1 MQRKIFKNGKE
12 ITRNMAVQEIAQLRN
27 WSKKRTQKEIARLNY
42 GLRKLRKLEGER
54 DFNKQSGLQLL
65 YSITKSRKRYGEEYK
80 PTESVKLLYK
90 ILPKQRKA
98 TGKKLQATGEKRQA
112 TRNIRK
118 QTINLFKQ
126 RTQNQFDGFIK
137 ANEKAQEIVKKIK
150 DPVKRDK
157 ALADLANKIKAK
169 RNEQERI
176 ERESIIPIS
185 NEIVG
190 SDTTDIDFDIN
201 DYL

>member
-12 ITRNMAVQEIAQLRN
+12 ITRNQAVQEIAQLRN
-27 WSKKRTQKEIARLNY
+27 WSKTRTQREIKRLNY

-65 YSITKSRKRYGEEYK
+65 YSITKSQKRYGEEYR
-80 PTESVKLLYK
+80 PSESVKLLYK
-90 ILPKQRKA
+90 ILPKKRK
-98 TGKKLQATGEKRQA
+98 TVSGKRPAIK
-112 TRNIRK
+112 TRK
-118 QTINLFKQ
+118 HTINLFKQ
-126 RTQNQFDGFIK
+126 RTRNQFKEFIK
-137 ANEKAQEIVKKIK
+137 VNEKAQEIVKKIK

-190 SDTTDIDFDIN
+190 SDTTDIDFDID

>member
-27 WSKKRTQKEIARLNY
+27 WSKVRTQREIKRLNY

-65 YSITKSRKRYGEEYK
+65 YAITKSQKRYGEEYK

-90 ILPKQRKA
+90 ILPKQQKRMDK
-98 TGKKLQATGEKRQA
+98 KRQA

-126 RTQNQFDGFIK
+126 RTQNQFNEFIK
-137 ANEKAQEIVKKIK
+137 VNEKAQEIVKKIK
-150 DPVKRDK
+150 DPIKRDK

>member
-27 WSKKRTQKEIARLNY
+27 WSKARTQREIKRLNY

-54 DFNKQSGLQLL
+54 EFNKQSGLQLL
-65 YSITKSRKRYGEEYK
+65 YSITKSKKRYGEEYR
-80 PTESVKLLYK
+80 PSETVKFLYK
-90 ILPKQRKA
+90 ILPKKRKVVS
-98 TGKKLQATGEKRQA
+98 GKQPAIK
-112 TRNIRK
+112 TRK
-118 QTINLFKQ
+118 HTINLYRK
-126 RTQNQFDGFIK
+126 RTFNQFEEFIA
-137 ANEKAQEIVKKIK
+137 ANKKAQEIVKKIK
-150 DPVKRDK
+150 DPIKRDK

-190 SDTTDIDFDIN
+190 SDTTDIDFDID

>member
-27 WSKKRTQKEIARLNY
+27 WSKARTQREIARLNY

-54 DFNKQSGLQLL
+54 EFNKQSGLQLL
-65 YSITKSRKRYGEEYK
+65 YSITKSQKRYGEEYK

-90 ILPKQRKA
+90 ILPKQRKII
-98 TGKKLQATGEKRQA
+98 GKKRQA

-126 RTQNQFDGFIK
+126 RTQNQFNEFIK
-137 ANEKAQEIVKKIK
+137 VNKTAQEIVKKIK
-150 DPVKRDK
+150 DPIKRDK
-157 ALADLANKIKAK
+157 ALADLANKINAK
-169 RNEQERI
+169 RNEQEII
-176 ERESIIPIS
+176 EKESIIPIS

-190 SDTTDIDFDIN
+190 SDTTDIDFDID

>member
-12 ITRNMAVQEIAQLRN
+12 ITRNQAVQEISQLRN
-27 WSKKRTQKEIARLNY
+27 WSKARTQREIERLNY

-65 YSITKSRKRYGEEYK
+65 YSITKSQKRYGEEYK
-80 PTESVKLLYK
+80 PSESVKLLYK
-90 ILPKQRKA
+90 ILPKKRKVVS
-98 TGKKLQATGEKRQA
+98 GKQPAIK
-112 TRNIRK
+112 TRK
-118 QTINLFKQ
+118 HTINLFKQ
-126 RTQNQFDGFIK
+126 RTQNQFNEFIK
-137 ANEKAQEIVKKIK
+137 VNETAQEIVKKIK
-150 DPVKRDK
+150 DPIKRDK

-169 RNEQERI
+169 RNEQEII

-190 SDTTDIDFDIN
+190 SDTTDIDFDID

>member
-12 ITRNMAVQEIAQLRN
+12 ITRNQAVQEIAQLRN
-27 WSKKRTQKEIARLNY
+27 WSKTRTQKEIKRLNY

-54 DFNKQSGLQLL
+54 EFNKQSGLQLL
-65 YSITKSRKRYGEEYK
+65 YSITKSKKRYGEEYK
-80 PTESVKLLYK
+80 PTESVRLLYK

-98 TGKKLQATGEKRQA
+98 TGKKRQA

-118 QTINLFKQ
+118 QTINFFKQ
-126 RTQNQFDGFIK
+126 RTRKQFNEFIK
-137 ANEKAQEIVKKIK
+137 VNETAREIVKKIK
-150 DPVKRDK
+150 DPIKRDK
-157 ALADLANKIKAK
+157 ALADLANKIKVK
-169 RNEQERI
+169 RNEQEVI

>member
-27 WSKKRTQKEIARLNY
+27 WSKARTQREIKRLNY

-65 YSITKSRKRYGEEYK
+65 YSITKSQKRYGEEYR
-80 PTESVKLLYK
+80 PSENVRFLYK
-90 ILPKQRKA
+90 ILPKKRKVVS
-98 TGKKLQATGEKRQA
+98 GKQPAIK
-112 TRNIRK
+112 TRK
-118 QTINLFKQ
+118 HTINVYRQ
-126 RTQNQFDGFIK
+126 RTFNQFREFIA

-157 ALADLANKIKAK
+157 ALADLANKIHVK

-190 SDTTDIDFDIN
+190 SDTTDIDFDID

>member
-27 WSKKRTQKEIARLNY
+27 WSKVRTQKEIKRLNY

-65 YSITKSRKRYGEEYK
+65 YSITKSQKRYGEEYK
-80 PTESVKLLYK
+80 PSESVRFLYK
-90 ILPKQRKA
+90 ILPKKRKVVS
-98 TGKKLQATGEKRQA
+98 GKQPTTK
-112 TRNIRK
+112 TRK
-118 QTINLFKQ
+118 HTINLYRQ
-126 RTQNQFDGFIK
+126 RTFNQFREFIA
-137 ANEKAQEIVKKIK
+137 ANKIAQEIVKKIK

-157 ALADLANKIKAK
+157 ALSDLANKIHAK

>member
-1 MQRKIFKNGKE
+1 MEVIMQRRIFKNGKE
-12 ITRNMAVQEIAQLRN
+12 ITRNQAVQEIAQLRN
-27 WSKKRTQKEIARLNY
+27 WSKTRTQKEIVRLNY
-42 GLRKLRKLEGER
+42 GLRKLRKFEGER
-54 DFNKQSGLQLL
+54 EFNKQSGLQLL
-65 YSITKSRKRYGEEYK
+65 YSITKSKKRYGEEYK

-98 TGKKLQATGEKRQA
+98 TGEKRQA

-126 RTQNQFDGFIK
+126 RTQNQFGGFIK
-137 ANEKAQEIVKKIK
+137 ANKKAQEIVEKIK

-169 RNEQERI
+169 RNEQEKI

-190 SDTTDIDFDIN
+190 SDTTDIDFDIE

>member
-1 MQRKIFKNGKE
+1 M
-12 ITRNMAVQEIAQLRN
+12 T
-27 WSKKRTQKEIARLNY
+27 
-42 GLRKLRKLEGER
+42 
-54 DFNKQSGLQLL
+54 
-65 YSITKSRKRYGEEYK
+65 SIWNHIDLTNEYK

-98 TGKKLQATGEKRQA
+98 TGKKRQA

-137 ANEKAQEIVKKIK
+137 ANKKAQEIVEKIK

-176 ERESIIPIS
+176 ERESLIPIS

-190 SDTTDIDFDIN
+190 SDTIDIDFDIN

>member
-27 WSKKRTQKEIARLNY
+27 WSKEQTQREIKRLNY

-54 DFNKQSGLQLL
+54 EFNKQSGLQLL
-65 YSITKSRKRYGEEYK
+65 YSMTKSQKRYGEEYR
-80 PTESVKLLYK
+80 PSESVKLLYK
-90 ILPKQRKA
+90 ILPKKRK
-98 TGKKLQATGEKRQA
+98 TVSGKRPAIK
-112 TRNIRK
+112 TRK
-118 QTINLFKQ
+118 HTINLFKQ
-126 RTQNQFDGFIK
+126 RTRNQFNEFIK
-137 ANEKAQEIVKKIK
+137 VNEKAQEIVKKIK
-150 DPVKRDK
+150 DPIKRDK
-157 ALADLANKIKAK
+157 ALADLANKIHAK

>member
-12 ITRNMAVQEIAQLRN
+12 ITRNQAVQEISQLRN
-27 WSKKRTQKEIARLNY
+27 WSKARTQREIERLNY

-54 DFNKQSGLQLL
+54 EFNKQSGLQLL
-65 YSITKSRKRYGEEYK
+65 YAITKSKKRYGEEYR
-80 PTESVKLLYK
+80 PSENVRFLYK
-90 ILPKQRKA
+90 ILPKKRKR
-98 TGKKLQATGEKRQA
+98 TGKKRQA

-126 RTQNQFDGFIK
+126 RTQNQFNEFIK
-137 ANEKAQEIVKKIK
+137 VNETAQEIVKKIK
-150 DPVKRDK
+150 DPIKRDK
-157 ALADLANKIKAK
+157 ALADLANKIKVK
-169 RNEQERI
+169 RNEQEII

-190 SDTTDIDFDIN
+190 SDTTDIDFDID

>member
-1 MQRKIFKNGKE
+1 MQRKIFKNGKQ
-12 ITRNMAVQEIAQLRN
+12 ITRNQAVQEIAQLRN
-27 WSKKRTQKEIARLNY
+27 WSKARTQREIARLNY
-42 GLRKLRKLEGER
+42 GLRKLRKLEDKRE
-54 DFNKQSGLQLL
+54 FNKQSGLQLL
-65 YSITKSRKRYGEEYK
+65 YSITKSQRRYGEEYK

-90 ILPKQRKA
+90 ILPKQQKRI
-98 TGKKLQATGEKRQA
+98 GKKRQA

-126 RTQNQFDGFIK
+126 RTQNQFNEFIK
-137 ANEKAQEIVKKIK
+137 VNETAQEIVKKIK

-169 RNEQERI
+169 RNEQEII

-185 NEIVG
+185 SEIVG
-190 SDTTDIDFDIN
+190 SDITVIDFNID

>member
-27 WSKKRTQKEIARLNY
+27 WSKARTQREIKRLNY

-65 YSITKSRKRYGEEYK
+65 YSITKSKKRYGEEYR
-80 PTESVKLLYK
+80 PSENVRFLYK
-90 ILPKQRKA
+90 ILPKKRKVVS
-98 TGKKLQATGEKRQA
+98 GKQPAIK
-112 TRNIRK
+112 TRK
-118 QTINLFKQ
+118 HTINLYRK
-126 RTQNQFDGFIK
+126 RTFNQFREFIA
-137 ANEKAQEIVKKIK
+137 ANKKAQEIVKKIK

-169 RNEQERI
+169 RNEQERV

-190 SDTTDIDFDIN
+190 SDTTDIDFDID

>member
-12 ITRNMAVQEIAQLRN
+12 ITRNQAVQEIAQLRN
-27 WSKKRTQKEIARLNY
+27 WSKARTQREIERLNY

-54 DFNKQSGLQLL
+54 EFNKQSGLQLL
-65 YSITKSRKRYGEEYK
+65 YAITKSKKRYGEEYK
-80 PTESVKLLYK
+80 PTESVKLIYK
-90 ILPKQRKA
+90 ILPKQRKRMD
-98 TGKKLQATGEKRQA
+98 KKRQA
-112 TRNIRK
+112 IRNIRK

-126 RTQNQFDGFIK
+126 RTQNQFNEFIK
-137 ANEKAQEIVKKIK
+137 VNETAQEIVKKIK

-157 ALADLANKIKAK
+157 ALADLANKIKVK
-169 RNEQERI
+169 RNEQEII

-190 SDTTDIDFDIN
+190 SDTTDIDFDID

>member
-27 WSKKRTQKEIARLNY
+27 WSKTRTQKEIARLNY

-54 DFNKQSGLQLL
+54 DFNKQSGSQLL
-65 YSITKSRKRYGEEYK
+65 YSITKSQKRYGEEYS
-80 PTESVKLLYK
+80 PSESVRFLYK
-90 ILPKQRKA
+90 ILPKKRKVVS
-98 TGKKLQATGEKRQA
+98 GKQPAIK
-112 TRNIRK
+112 TRK
-118 QTINLFKQ
+118 YTINLYTQ
-126 RTQNQFDGFIK
+126 RTFNQFEGFIAVNK
-137 ANEKAQEIVKKIK
+137 KAQEIVEKIK

-157 ALADLANKIKAK
+157 ALADLANKIHAK
-169 RNEQERI
+169 RNEQERV

-190 SDTTDIDFDIN
+190 SDTTDIDFDID

>member
-12 ITRNMAVQEIAQLRN
+12 ITRNQAVQEIAQLRN
-27 WSKKRTQKEIARLNY
+27 WSKARTQKEIARLNY

-65 YSITKSRKRYGEEYK
+65 YSITKSKKRYGEEYR
-80 PTESVKLLYK
+80 PSESVKLLNK
-90 ILPKQRKA
+90 ILPKQQKRM
-98 TGKKLQATGEKRQA
+98 GKKRQA

-118 QTINLFKQ
+118 QTINSFKL
-126 RTQNQFDGFIK
+126 RTQNQFKEFIK
-137 ANEKAQEIVKKIK
+137 VNKKAQEIVEKIK

-157 ALADLANKIKAK
+157 ALADLANKIHAK

-185 NEIVG
+185 NEIIG
-190 SDTTDIDFDIN
+190 SDTIDIDFDID

>member
-12 ITRNMAVQEIAQLRN
+12 IMRNQAVQEIAQLRN
-27 WSKKRTQKEIARLNY
+27 WSKARTQREIERLNY

-54 DFNKQSGLQLL
+54 EFNKQSGLQLL
-65 YSITKSRKRYGEEYK
+65 YAITKSKKRYGEEYR
-80 PTESVKLLYK
+80 PSENVRFLYK
-90 ILPKQRKA
+90 ILPKKRKR
-98 TGKKLQATGEKRQA
+98 TGKKRQA

-126 RTQNQFDGFIK
+126 RTQNQFNEFIK
-137 ANEKAQEIVKKIK
+137 VNETAQEIVKKIK
-150 DPVKRDK
+150 DPIKRDK
-157 ALADLANKIKAK
+157 ALADLANKIKVK
-169 RNEQERI
+169 RNEQEII

-190 SDTTDIDFDIN
+190 SDTTDIDFDID

>member
-1 MQRKIFKNGKE
+1 MQRRIFKNGKE
-12 ITRNMAVQEIAQLRN
+12 ITRNQAVQEIAQLRN
-27 WSKKRTQKEIARLNY
+27 WSKTRTQKEIARLNY
-42 GLRKLRKLEGER
+42 GLRKLRKFEGER
-54 DFNKQSGLQLL
+54 EFNKQSGLQLL
-65 YSITKSRKRYGEEYK
+65 YSITKSKKRYGEEYK

-98 TGKKLQATGEKRQA
+98 TGEKRQA

-126 RTQNQFDGFIK
+126 RTQNQFGGFIK
-137 ANEKAQEIVKKIK
+137 ANKKAQEIVEKIK

-169 RNEQERI
+169 RNEQEKI

-190 SDTTDIDFDIN
+190 SDTTDIDFDIE

>member
-27 WSKKRTQKEIARLNY
+27 WSKARTQREIKRLNY

-54 DFNKQSGLQLL
+54 EFNKQSGLQLL
-65 YSITKSRKRYGEEYK
+65 YSITKSKKRYGEEYK

-90 ILPKQRKA
+90 ILPKKRKVVSE
-98 TGKKLQATGEKRQA
+98 KKPAIK
-112 TRNIRK
+112 TRK
-118 QTINLFKQ
+118 HTINLYRRKTF
-126 RTQNQFDGFIK
+126 NQFREFIV
-137 ANEKAQEIVKKIK
+137 ANKKAQEIVKKIK

-157 ALADLANKIKAK
+157 ALADLASKIKAK

-190 SDTTDIDFDIN
+190 SDTTDIDFDID

>member
-1 MQRKIFKNGKE
+1 MEVIMQRKIFKNGKE
-12 ITRNMAVQEIAQLRN
+12 ITRNQAVQEIAQLRN
-27 WSKKRTQKEIARLNY
+27 WSKTRTQREIKRLNY

-65 YSITKSRKRYGEEYK
+65 YSITKSKKRYGEEYK
-80 PTESVKLLYK
+80 LSESVKLLYK
-90 ILPKQRKA
+90 ILPKQQKRMNK
-98 TGKKLQATGEKRQA
+98 KRQA

-126 RTQNQFDGFIK
+126 RTQNQFKEFIK
-137 ANEKAQEIVKKIK
+137 VNETAQEIVKKIK
-150 DPVKRDK
+150 DPIKRDK
-157 ALADLANKIKAK
+157 ALADLANKIKVK
-169 RNEQERI
+169 RNEQEII

-190 SDTTDIDFDIN
+190 SDTTDIDFDID

>member
-12 ITRNMAVQEIAQLRN
+12 ITRNQAVQEIAQLRN

-65 YSITKSRKRYGEEYK
+65 YSSTKSQKRYGEEYK

-90 ILPKQRKA
+90 ILPKQQKRM
-98 TGKKLQATGEKRQA
+98 GKKRQA
-112 TRNIRK
+112 TKNIRK
-118 QTINLFKQ
+118 QTINLFEQ
-126 RTQNQFDGFIK
+126 RTQNQFKEFIK
-137 ANEKAQEIVKKIK
+137 ANEIAQEIVKKIK

-157 ALADLANKIKAK
+157 ALADLANKIHAK
-169 RNEQERI
+169 RNEQEKI